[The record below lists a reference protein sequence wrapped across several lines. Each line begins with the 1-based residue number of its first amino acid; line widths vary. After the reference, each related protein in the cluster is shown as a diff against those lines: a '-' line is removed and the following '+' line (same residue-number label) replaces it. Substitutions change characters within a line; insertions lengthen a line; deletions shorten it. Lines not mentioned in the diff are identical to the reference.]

1 MAHTKYIVQITIPSL
16 NTRLISYTLCLIIY
30 MQDETQ
36 PKKHI
41 IYVTINA
48 TNGKV
53 YGGKH
58 TGYHNDGYIGSG
70 GGHFKNAVNK
80 YGKEKFIRRD
90 FRLLIRDVDHLN
102 NLEIR
107 LIRHLKRVF
116 KENCYN
122 THRGGDGGFLM
133 YYATPEQLIEFGKRI
148 SKGKKEQYQEGATE
162 KQLLGRLKSIET
174 KRHLYATNED
184 YQRRIIESRIKAADT
199 IKQRHKE
206 HGFTVKEIERYQQFA
221 ESNTNR
227 FKCEITTPPGE
238 HIIEPAISYSELQ
251 TKYLFDDLT
260 LIRMRT
266 VGWYIIGNKTHR
278 TKHRFPEGTII
289 ASDLGENYNENNN
302 TTKTRLEQENVPK
315 SHITFDELATEQN
328 YSLKQLSPNIIA
340 TRCGLDIYK
349 HLLESTVFISDRT
362 IQERTYCYMKKITA
376 LPVCKICNAVVPIGI
391 NEYRHGHRYPLWCKN
406 CYKTTDNIYKI
417 CYGSQNK
424 LLNPIIQPSNKTL
437 QQVIDSY
444 DGSLRFLTEQMITRE
459 CGEQVTTDIFT
470 KTQFLPIT
478 CTFQERI
485 YCVQKSINEH
495 PKCHACGINVE
506 FRSNEVNGSRY
517 SQYCSR
523 KCSTNSE
530 SVMTKKRATNIEKYG
545 NKNVLNSTYGIEK
558 RSTTMCKKYGA
569 TNFFKTD
576 QYKLERPT
584 YKRADPVMIADRLRR
599 NGYRRILARFKDDSK
614 LLITEDEYKGSSYN
628 HMYNW
633 QCVKCNNVYKSWYN
647 NGVKL
652 KCPTCFPGTS
662 LERFIGDIL
671 TEHKFEFLRGSKSI
685 LDNKRQ
691 IDFYIPSLK
700 IGIETHGLFW
710 HRETEKLPKDYHLN
724 KLEDAISKDIRLIQI
739 FADEIENKPEIVTSR
754 ILSILGVYKTK
765 IYARECDI
773 RDVIFKDT
781 EQFLIRNHIQ
791 GSCRSS
797 INIGLYHE
805 DKLVALGTFS
815 KQRVATGLRNKEHHY
830 ELIRF
835 ASELHT
841 QIIGG
846 FDRVIK
852 HFIRIYNPIQLI
864 SYCDRRWSVGKVYEK
879 NGFKLIKNTLPNY
892 WYSHDGHNRIHRFHF
907 MKHTLGSKLDVYD
920 PLLTEEQNMTNNGY
934 YRIWDCGSSVYE
946 YNLPS

>member
-1 MAHTKYIVQITIPSL
+1 MTLQQ
-16 NTRLISYTLCLIIY
+16 LI
-30 MQDETQ
+30 DE
-36 PKKHI
+36 
-41 IYVTINA
+41 
-48 TNGKV
+48 
-53 YGGKH
+53 YGGSLRFLTDAKIIKRC
-58 TGYHNDGYIGSG
+58 GQ
-70 GGHFKNAVNK
+70 
-80 YGKEKFIRRD
+80 
-90 FRLLIRDVDHLN
+90 DVYD
-102 NLEIR
+102 
-107 LIRHLKRVF
+107 
-116 KENCYN
+116 
-122 THRGGDGGFLM
+122 
-133 YYATPEQLIEFGKRI
+133 
-148 SKGKKEQYQEGATE
+148 
-162 KQLLGRLKSIET
+162 
-174 KRHLYATNED
+174 
-184 YQRRIIESRIKAADT
+184 
-199 IKQRHKE
+199 
-206 HGFTVKEIERYQQFA
+206 
-221 ESNTNR
+221 
-227 FKCEITTPPGE
+227 
-238 HIIEPAISYSELQ
+238 
-251 TKYLFDDLT
+251 
-260 LIRMRT
+260 
-266 VGWYIIGNKTHR
+266 
-278 TKHRFPEGTII
+278 
-289 ASDLGENYNENNN
+289 
-302 TTKTRLEQENVPK
+302 
-315 SHITFDELATEQN
+315 
-328 YSLKQLSPNIIA
+328 NIIQQ
-340 TRCGLDIYK
+340 TQFLTNPK
-349 HLLESTVFISDRT
+349 
-362 IQERTYCYMKKITA
+362 IQERIYCIIKGITEQPKCKHCSSPISIGQTEMYGSRYKTYCNHA
-376 LPVCKICNAVVPIGI
+376 CRGA
-391 NEYRHGHRYPLWCKN
+391 
-406 CYKTTDNIYKI
+406 
-417 CYGSQNK
+417 
-424 LLNPIIQPSNKTL
+424 NKTIRPKRDPNIVTSL
-437 QQVIDSY
+437 TELIARY
-444 DGSLRFLTEQMITRE
+444 DGSLRFLTENLIITE
-459 CGEQVTTDIFT
+459 CGKQLRDEIFD
-470 KTQFLPIT
+470 KTALIPAHTI
-478 CTFQERI
+478 QERI
-485 YCVQKSINEH
+485 YCYMNNIKQRPGCKT
-495 PKCHACGINVE
+495 CGQQLL
-506 FRSNEVNGSRY
+506 FRTNEVDGSRY
-517 SQYCSR
+517 GIFCSYSCR
-523 KCSTNSE
+523 GDDIT
-530 SVMTKKRATNIEKYG
+530 VQDKKRATNIEKYG

-614 LLITEDEYKGSSYN
+614 LLITEEEYKGSSYN

-852 HFIRIYNPIQLI
+852 NFVKTYNPIQLI

-879 NGFKLIKNTLPNY
+879 NRFKLIKNTLPNY
-892 WYSHDGHNRIHRFHF
+892 WYSHGGHNRIHRFHF